1 MIKSGVI
8 FLAMIIAALL
18 VVPSA
23 LTGNTFVDWRGG
35 FYVSYPEDWF
45 HVPYSTVDIF
55 LQTQGVDPSQFD
67 FDAVLAKKTDRPFF
81 QEPYVFI
88 TLNADW
94 QLSGREI
101 DSVLKSI
108 SAQYGKDYVEGSL
121 KTADLVF
128 TFNRPVYDRS
138 LNAVAVVRP
147 ITTDVANKISM
158 EIRKFYEKGVA
169 VFLCYAPSEMYEAN
183 KPIFISMLNS
193 FSTKDLDK
201 VAPKES
207 LKVVD
212 LSQRQSSAAG
222 QAESESGGDGTNT
235 SGGNKT
241 MIILLIVLVVLGA
254 GILSIWVNKKKKTAD
269 SKID

>member
-1 MIKSGVI
+1 MIKSGGI
-8 FLAMIIAALL
+8 FLAMILAAVM

-23 LTGNTFVDWRGG
+23 LPGNTFVDWRGG
-35 FYVSYPEDWF
+35 FYVSYPDDWF

-55 LQTQGVDPSQFD
+55 LQTQGIDPNRFD
-67 FDAVLAKKTDRPFF
+67 FDAVLAKKTDQPFF
-81 QEPYVFI
+81 LEPYVFI
-88 TLNADW
+88 TLTADW
-94 QLSGREI
+94 QLDGREI
-101 DSVLKSI
+101 DSALKSI

-121 KTADLVF
+121 KTADVVF
-128 TFNRPVYDRS
+128 TFDRPVYDRS
-138 LNAVAVVRP
+138 LNAVAVVKP

-158 EIRKFYEKGVA
+158 EIRKFYEKGCA
-169 VFLCYAPSEMYEAN
+169 VFLCYAPSEMYESA

-193 FSTKDLDK
+193 FSTRDLDK

-212 LSQRQSSAAG
+212 LSQRKASSAG
-222 QAESESGGDGTNT
+222 QIESESDGDDADG

-241 MIILLIVLVVLGA
+241 IIISLIVLVVLGA
-254 GILSIWVNKKKKTAD
+254 GILSIWANKKKKTAD